1 MENVKRVPVVLQM
14 EAVECGAASLA
25 MILAYYKRFI
35 PLEKMRI
42 DCNVTRDGSL
52 AKYIVKAAAKHE
64 LETKAYKMDP
74 EQIRQRQDFPMI
86 IHWNF
91 NHFVVLCGFRGTDAV
106 INDPASGRIR
116 VPAEVFDRSF
126 TGIALCFRPGEAFER
141 IGMPAQTGGFIK
153 KMCRGQK
160 AAFVFVIVLG
170 AVYSLLNGLPP
181 VFYKIFTDRIL
192 LGGSPEWLPAL
203 LFAMLA
209 TGTGMLLAGGLQVL
223 FAKRLQAQL
232 RIREAA
238 VFFRKLFRLPAAFFD
253 QRFCGD
259 IVSRQQDGQEIIS
272 LFFERILPALMEVIL
287 MLCLY
292 GLMFSLDVRMSLV
305 AAAAGILQLLA
316 ALLRARHYGNLGRNL
331 SRDSGKLSGV
341 KLSGISMIE
350 TIKASGAEQGLLER
364 ILGYQ
369 TRYDN
374 ARLELEKSRIRLGIL
389 PGLMAGLSNG
399 IILILGI
406 YAVFEGKQTIGT
418 LAAFQAFLQLCFS
431 PMTSFAQGIQAA
443 QEMKGN
449 VERVQDVLEYEDDPL
464 SGGAALPGSDVLP
477 ETENDPLSGGA
488 VLPEMENDPLSGGAV
503 LPETENAGRLTGR
516 LCVRDISFG
525 YSPVT
530 EPLIRSFSM
539 EAEPGKVIALAGGSG
554 SGKSTVAKLLC
565 GLYPCASGAVLYDD
579 VRLEK
584 LDIRLLRRSVAVVD
598 QQIALFGGTVRDN
611 ITMWDDS
618 IRQEK
623 VIQACKDA
631 CIHQDI
637 MARKHGYQHVIREGG
652 SDFSGGQRQRM
663 EIARALVKD
672 PSVLIMDEA
681 TSALDVMTE
690 QKVMDAVRRRGMTCV
705 VIAHRLSTI
714 RDADEIIM
722 LECGVI
728 KERGTH
734 EELMAADGAYAALLR
749 ADEEGASPIKQESAE
764 QADVQKGE

>member
-1 MENVKRVPVVLQM
+1 
-14 EAVECGAASLA
+14 
-25 MILAYYKRFI
+25 
-35 PLEKMRI
+35 
-42 DCNVTRDGSL
+42 
-52 AKYIVKAAAKHE
+52 
-64 LETKAYKMDP
+64 
-74 EQIRQRQDFPMI
+74 MI

-91 NHFVVLCGFRGTDAV
+91 NHFVVLCGFRGKDAV

-203 LFAMLA
+203 LLAMLV

-238 VFFRKLFRLPAAFFD
+238 VFFRKLLRLPAAFFD

-316 ALLRARHYGNLGRNL
+316 ALLRAHHYGNLGRNL

-389 PGLMAGLSNG
+389 PGLMAGFSNG

-431 PMTSFAQGIQAA
+431 PMTSFAQGLQAA

-488 VLPEMENDPLSGGAV
+488 A

-579 VRLEK
+579 VRLEE

-722 LECGVI
+722 LERGVI

-764 QADVQKGE
+764 QADAQKGE